1 MEEKIMKVR
10 QLSIF
15 LENRSGRLA
24 EVTDI
29 LGKSGINIRALS
41 LADTSDFGI
50 LRVIVE
56 DTDKSLRI
64 LEEKGF
70 TVTVTDV
77 LAVEVEDKPG
87 GLSRV
92 LNLLN
97 SQDVNVEY
105 MYAFME
111 KLTDHALLIFR
122 IEDIERAIEICREHG
137 IKILSEKE
145 VI

>member
-1 MEEKIMKVR
+1 MKVR

-29 LGKSGINIRALS
+29 LGESCVNIRALS

-56 DTDKSLRI
+56 DTDKALRI

-70 TVTVTDV
+70 TVTVTEV

-87 GLSRV
+87 GLARV
-92 LNLLN
+92 LKLL
-97 SQDVNVEY
+97 DEKEVNVEY

-122 IEDIERAIEICREHG
+122 IEDIEGAIEICRKHG

>member
-1 MEEKIMKVR
+1 MKVR

-24 EVTDI
+24 EVTEI
-29 LGKSGINIRALS
+29 LGGALINIRALS

-50 LRVIVE
+50 LRIIV
-56 DTDKSLRI
+56 DDPKKALRI
-64 LEEKGF
+64 LEENGF
-70 TVTVTDV
+70 TVAGTDV

-87 GLSRV
+87 GLARV
-92 LNLLN
+92 LKLL
-97 SQDVNVEY
+97 DEEEVNVEY

-122 IEDIERAIEICREHG
+122 IEDIKGAIEICRKHG

>member
-1 MEEKIMKVR
+1 MKVR

-56 DTDKSLRI
+56 DTDKALR
-64 LEEKGF
+64 LMEDNGF
-70 TVTVTDV
+70 TVKLTDV

-87 GLSRV
+87 GLARV

-97 SQDVNVEY
+97 SQEVNVEY

-122 IEDIERAIEICREHG
+122 VENIEGAIEICRKHG

-145 VI
+145 VVGKE

>member
-1 MEEKIMKVR
+1 MKVR

-56 DTDKSLRI
+56 DTDKALG
-64 LEEKGF
+64 LMEANGF

-122 IEDIERAIEICREHG
+122 IEDIKRAIEICHEHG